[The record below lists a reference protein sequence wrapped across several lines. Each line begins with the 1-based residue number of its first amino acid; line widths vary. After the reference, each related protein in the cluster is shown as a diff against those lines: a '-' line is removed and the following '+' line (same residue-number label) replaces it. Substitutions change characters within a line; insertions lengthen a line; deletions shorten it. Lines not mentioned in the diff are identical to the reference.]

1 MLVLLLAASSA
12 FHLTHSRVQRY
23 APRPARV
30 ARDTSCGLFDCPK
43 FNATK
48 WVDDRFIN
56 FWQTSEET
64 LDAKGGGDAGI
75 AGATRVATALD
86 GGTRAFEGGVRLLA
100 AVWLLSSMGSP
111 GASLLW
117 LKATALTTISLP
129 AGLRCLGDLVFK
141 FRRAAWS
148 IATQFPLCAPPSL
161 LPNRVFPPS
170 PTPGRH
176 PRPPSLFIGRPPRS
190 PDRAGTTPEVNNT
203 GARNTN
209 VIVELP
215 DYKGLFVK
223 ASSTNVVQQ
232 LKDTVMHSLPAH
244 NDGKF
249 DLVCVCSQDKTLDM
263 DTTLDALTCP
273 TVFSRLYFPRVK
285 VVPSSEGKVLAPA

>member
-12 FHLTHSRVQRY
+12 FHLTHLTHSRVQRY

-141 FRRAAWS
+141 FRAKG
-148 IATQFPLCAPPSL
+148 IVPSNEL
-161 LPNRVFPPS
+161 VTTRIL
-170 PTPGRH
+170 
-176 PRPPSLFIGRPPRS
+176 
-190 PDRAGTTPEVNNT
+190 GTTPEVNNT